1 MWQDVERLG
10 QNEIS
15 FARSAS
21 KVADPDFALL
31 RVGIGVCGCNSERA
45 GRTPR
50 WFPQMGPHSS
60 DYVMLGST
68 KREQG
73 RLCRV
78 LYCYR
83 KTRVHEY
90 VA

>member
-31 RVGIGVCGCNSERA
+31 RVGIGVCVWLQFGARRA
-45 GRTPR
+45 NPALVSTNGTSFLRLR
-50 WFPQMGPHSS
+50 HVREYKEGAREAVSGPLLLSQNA
-60 DYVMLGST
+60 
-68 KREQG
+68 R
-73 RLCRV
+73 
-78 LYCYR
+78 
-83 KTRVHEY
+83 
-90 VA
+90 A